1 VKIDQI
7 DYSGP
12 NEPNT
17 ITCDLSLSLS
27 LSLSDFN
34 FKGVLLRCTIEKKII
49 EILLS
54 VEFSSFYVVYT
65 GLCAR
70 TLLHVVPALP

>member
-17 ITCDLSLSLS
+17 ITCDLS

-54 VEFSSFYVVYT
+54 VEFSSFYVMYT